1 MANMA
6 HGYDHVDIIIH
17 VCVKS
22 AVIDDKMRKCM
33 GPTKTTTRMS
43 PNRLVCFLLFADPE
57 SLNILVGWNHQG
69 SNLQVDD
76 QRQHQKLRFWVAP
89 LFQTR
94 SYVAFSSSD
103 FHNPPTT
110 S

>member
-6 HGYDHVDIIIH
+6 HGYDHVDFIIH
-17 VCVKS
+17 VKS
-22 AVIDDKMRKCM
+22 AVVDDKMRKCM

-69 SNLQVDD
+69 SKLQVDD
-76 QRQHQKLRFWVAP
+76 HPLTSAP
-89 LFQTR
+89 KIAILGHTTFSDTLICCLFIIW
-94 SYVAFSSSD
+94 FS
-103 FHNPPTT
+103 
-110 S
+110 